1 MENFGQRLRNLRG
14 SRSQKEVATALGMP
28 ATTLSTLENQES
40 APRGEVLQKLAEH
53 FKVPVSYFFRTPDSE
68 PKVNPA
74 AREWLQR
81 IRSSRFNAK
90 ETVATNATEPV
101 DDETRKRIAKALKK
115 KHAEISV
122 DK

>member
-14 SRSQKEVATALGMP
+14 GRSQKEVATALGMP
-28 ATTLSTLENQES
+28 ATTLSTLENQEN

-53 FKVPVSYFFRTPDSE
+53 FKVPVSYFFRTPDSG
-68 PKVNPA
+68 PKASTA

-81 IRSSRFNAK
+81 IRTSQFTVK
-90 ETVATNATEPV
+90 ETVATNANELV
-101 DDETRKRIAKALKK
+101 DDETKKRIAKALKK
-115 KHAEISV
+115 RHAEIST